1 MNKKETL
8 YFVLAVVAAF
18 FLLLAG
24 AWTGPTFAEE
34 QSYIEAIVMFGAL
47 LFVFSVVVVVA
58 ALGFHSFALFMALFL
73 AMAVSIY
80 GVEAGVIVI
89 VMTYLVWGLVFAIQ
103 MLLYHNQV
111 ESAVRWFR
119 ERYTFRAFSREY
131 KVFYPMIWAFYFL
144 FEYLPNR
151 FTGESIAR
159 FNPKELYERMRHDLR
174 P

>member
-1 MNKKETL
+1 MNRKESL
-8 YFVLAVVAAF
+8 YFILAVVAAF

-24 AWTGPTFAEE
+24 AWTSPTFAEE

-73 AMAVSIY
+73 AIAVSIY
-80 GVEAGVIVI
+80 GVEAGVMVI
-89 VMTYLVWGLVFAIQ
+89 VLTYLVWGLVFAIQ
-103 MLLYHNQV
+103 MLLYHNRV
-111 ESAVRWFR
+111 ESAVYWFK
-119 ERYTFRAFSREY
+119 ERYTFKTFRREY

-144 FEYLPNR
+144 FEYLPTR

-159 FNPKELYERMRHDLR
+159 FNPRELYERMRQDLR